1 MELFEIHFQKLLL
14 FFVSYMQEN
23 LDEILTSWD
32 IKIKEIIPK
41 NSSVWE
47 INAQYILKKFDNIEI
62 IDKNIKIIQSL
73 KLSGIP
79 VATIINTHNNELYL
93 NLNKNQFLLTEKL
106 PGNTIQ
112 RINEKQIGFIMGK
125 AIGQLHLAFRV
136 FDNILTFRENSLLT
150 ELDGWV
156 KNNFKKSNWKLIDE
170 SEFLN
175 FVDRLRNNYNEL
187 PRQLIH
193 RDVHFGNFLFLN
205 GEFTGY
211 IDFDLSQKNIRIFDL
226 CYFLAGLLTD
236 KNVNKSFS
244 IEEWLLFVKCTVNGY
259 ETQIKLNESEKF
271 AFSIVMEGI
280 ELLCASYFIG
290 INNCDVANDCIKVYN
305 KIKTL
310 ETDILANVRND
321 TSI

>member
-1 MELFEIHFQKLLL
+1 
-14 FFVSYMQEN
+14 MQES
-23 LDEILTSWD
+23 LDEILTSWN

-41 NSSVWE
+41 TPFVWE
-47 INAQYILKKFDNIEI
+47 INAQYILKKFNNIEI

-79 VATIINTHNNELYL
+79 VATIINTHNNESYL
-93 NLNKNQFLLTEKL
+93 KHNKNQYLLTEKL
-106 PGNTIQ
+106 PGDTIQ

-150 ELDGWV
+150 EIDGWV
-156 KNNFKKSNWKLIDE
+156 KNNFKKSNWKLINE
-170 SEFLN
+170 IEFIN
-175 FVDRLRNNYNEL
+175 FVDRLRIIYNEL

-236 KNVNKSFS
+236 KNIKSFS
-244 IEEWLLFVKCTVNGY
+244 IEEWILFIKYTVNGY

-271 AFSIVMEGI
+271 AFSMVMEGI

-310 ETDILANVRND
+310 EKDILACVSND
-321 TSI
+321 NSL